1 MNRRNLFIGLFG
13 LGAAKAQEEAETI
26 RRLHACIGPQWSAT
40 CPKVNGQ
47 CPVCGTM
54 APAYKS
60 EKSARSSTL
69 THCGTVDGKRYA
81 LGCASLD
88 VAIDEPNRRVD
99 CANCNATFL
108 MKAENGMKLIE
119 RGK

>member
-13 LGAAKAQEEAETI
+13 LGAAKAQEEEETI

-60 EKSARSSTL
+60 EKARYVCVSDQGYTFFNTSSNWGS
-69 THCGTVDGKRYA
+69 GT
-81 LGCASLD
+81 
-88 VAIDEPNRRVD
+88 DEWKLVEPTRRVN
-99 CANCNATFL
+99 CANCNATFQ
-108 MKAENGMKLIE
+108 MKAENA
-119 RGK
+119 